1 MYIHPARALGLLV
14 GGFFTLWAAGVAYLL
29 LNDGVT
35 SDAGVG
41 TLLSYLGGI
50 GAGVLA
56 VLFGYWTYS
65 LATMSYAIDRNGLQ
79 ITWGPIRQVI
89 PLGAIERLVPGTALG
104 VPPVR
109 GVSWWGHHVGVA
121 TIDRIGPVLF
131 YSTHQSPEQVLYV
144 ITSERAYAIS
154 VEDPAAF
161 AQEIQTRQDLG
172 PTAAVT
178 HHVERSGP
186 AVHALW
192 DDRLGRTLAL
202 AAIVAGLA
210 VWLQVVIRYP
220 SLPVT
225 MQLHFPP
232 TDAVGVLTLS
242 NRDALFEIPR
252 TGTAILVLNLV
263 LAIALYGWER
273 VPGYVLLAAAVGM
286 QVALFAATAIALA

>member
-1 MYIHPARALGLLV
+1 MFIHPSRSLGLLV
-14 GGFFTLWAAGVAYLL
+14 GGFLTLWAAGIAYLL
-29 LNDGVT
+29 LNEGAT
-35 SDAGVG
+35 SGAGVG

-50 GAGVLA
+50 AVGVLA

-109 GVSWWGHHVGVA
+109 GVSWWGHHVGIA
-121 TIDRIGPVLF
+121 NIERIGQVLF

-154 VEDPAAF
+154 VEDPQAF
-161 AQEIQTRQDLG
+161 AREIQTRQDLG
-172 PTAAVT
+172 PTAVVT

-192 DDRLGRTLAL
+192 DDRLGRALAL
-202 AAIVAGLA
+202 AAIAAGLA
-210 VWLQVVIRYP
+210 VWLQVVLRYP
-220 SLPVT
+220 SLPAT
-225 MQLHFPP
+225 LQLHFPP
-232 TDAVGVLTLS
+232 NDAPEVLTLS
-242 NRDALFEIPR
+242 NREALFEIPR
-252 TGTAILVLNLV
+252 TGSAILVLNLV

-273 VPGYVLLAAAVGM
+273 TPGYVLLAAAFGV
-286 QVALFAATAIALA
+286 QVALFAATTIALA